1 MAGWTGAQ
9 ARQAGGKFGYGKT
22 SQRTITPAG
31 ATVAAT
37 PQQWQSAMS
46 QAAAVINQQIAASKS
61 AKGMTKEQRAYLRQL
76 HVAQAIIKREQAAA
90 KRSQALARAAARKR
104 LALARKR
111 LALAKAEA
119 SKARAAAAKK
129 AAADRKAAALASAR
143 KAGAA
148 RAAAA
153 HPTARSVG
161 PRPAA
166 PRVIVSKKAS
176 RVASGRGTI

>member
-90 KRSQALARAAARKR
+90 KRSQALARAAARK
-104 LALARKR
+104 K

>member
-104 LALARKR
+104 LALA
-111 LALAKAEA
+111 KAEA